1 MRIVNGGQFTEVPGR
16 GLLGSWSKN
25 GPCDVSYGLYNRA
38 SPNGILPTVERAV
51 ARTLKKRVRW
61 VGEERRSMSEEN
73 VNIMR
78 QGYEAFNRGDIDT
91 VMGLLDESIEWQEPD
106 VEGLP
111 IRGTHHGPEAVA
123 NNVFQPLGE
132 TWDDFQVVAEEFL
145 DAGERVVVLGRFQ
158 GTAKATG
165 RTVDAPFAHVW
176 TMRDGKLV
184 HHRNYTETATLL
196 QALG

>member
-1 MRIVNGGQFTEVPGR
+1 
-16 GLLGSWSKN
+16 
-25 GPCDVSYGLYNRA
+25 
-38 SPNGILPTVERAV
+38 
-51 ARTLKKRVRW
+51 
-61 VGEERRSMSEEN
+61 MSEEN

-176 TMRDGKLV
+176 TLRNGKLV
-184 HHRNYTETATLL
+184 HHRNYTDTATLL